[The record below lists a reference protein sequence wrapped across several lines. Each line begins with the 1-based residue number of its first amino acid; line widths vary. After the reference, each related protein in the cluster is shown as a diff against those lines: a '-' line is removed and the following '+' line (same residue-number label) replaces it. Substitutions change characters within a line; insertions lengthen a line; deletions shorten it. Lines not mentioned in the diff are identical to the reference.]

1 MTPEA
6 TAALKIVASAAKK
19 VAGERTVRERLI
31 ERLKEKL
38 KGIPDAPSVGW
49 VRRWRLMQLLK
60 TSDAEAALMD

>member
-38 KGIPDAPSVGW
+38 KGIPDARPWVGYG
-49 VRRWRLMQLLK
+49 
-60 TSDAEAALMD
+60 AGG